1 MIVMKNNSKYH
12 PIDWFIAKKMELER
26 RDEDPTDLE
35 NLNNKVKFMTW
46 VLGMLSIETYII
58 ALMLT
63 FYPPANYYD
72 AYYEYHKACLYG
84 TYILAGILTVL
95 SKTWVFYIAWCRQ
108 IGKLP
113 N

>member
-1 MIVMKNNSKYH
+1 MKNNFKYH

-46 VLGMLSIETYII
+46 MFWVLTIGLWLI
-58 ALMLT
+58 ALKLT
-63 FYPPANYYD
+63 FFPLPNYYD
-72 AYYEYHKACLYG
+72 AYYEYHKAGLYG

-95 SKTWVFYIAWCRQ
+95 STAWVFYIVWCRQ